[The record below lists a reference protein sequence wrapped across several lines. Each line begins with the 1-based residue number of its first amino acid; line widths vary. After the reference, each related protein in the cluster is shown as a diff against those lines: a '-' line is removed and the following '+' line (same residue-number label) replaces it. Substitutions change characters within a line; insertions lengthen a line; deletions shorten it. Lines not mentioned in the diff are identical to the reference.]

1 MVTKIVAHPTGSN
14 TFPEF
19 FEAIGGEA
27 FFIRLSRRF
36 YELVAADELLA
47 PLFPAADW
55 ARQAKLLSSH
65 FIRLWGRDDPAEAW
79 RPGLQKSHTRWII
92 THEQRRRWLELIR
105 QAATEA
111 GAPDERLE
119 EFITFMRLRAG
130 QMTAVS
136 RGAAVA
142 RGDSFGWN
150 GHPVAGHDRRG
161 EA

>member
-1 MVTKIVAHPTGSN
+1 MATKIVAHPTGSN

-19 FEAIGGEA
+19 FETIGGVA
-27 FFIRLSRRF
+27 FFIRLGTCF
-36 YELVAADELLA
+36 YELVSADELLA

-55 ARQAKLLSSH
+55 ARQATLLSSH

-79 RPGLQKSHTRWII
+79 RPGLLKVHTRWII

-105 QAATEA
+105 QAAADA

-142 RGDSFGWN
+142 RGESFGWN
-150 GHPVAGHDRRG
+150 GHPAVGRDQRG
-161 EA
+161 GA

>member
-1 MVTKIVAHPTGSN
+1 MVTKIVAHPTGNS

-27 FFIRLSRRF
+27 FFVRLGERF
-36 YELVAADELLA
+36 YALVSADELLA

-55 ARQAKLLSSH
+55 PRQAALLSAH
-65 FIRLWGRDDPAEAW
+65 FIRLWGQDDPAEAW
-79 RPGLQKSHTRWII
+79 RPGLQESHTRWII

-111 GAPDERLE
+111 GAPRERLE
-119 EFITFMRLRAG
+119 EFFTFMRLRAG

-136 RGAAVA
+136 RGAAIA
-142 RGDSFGWN
+142 RGESFGWN
-150 GHPVAGHDRRG
+150 GHSAAGHAQRG
-161 EA
+161 GA